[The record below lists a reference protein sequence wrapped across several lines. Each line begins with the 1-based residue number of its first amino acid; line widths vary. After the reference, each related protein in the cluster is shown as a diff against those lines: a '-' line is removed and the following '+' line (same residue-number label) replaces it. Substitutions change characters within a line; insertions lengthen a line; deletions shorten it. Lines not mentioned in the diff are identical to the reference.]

1 MAEIDPIEEK
11 ALPYLL
17 DELSETEAREF
28 ERRME
33 GSAELAERVRELEEG
48 AAAVALVCPPK
59 RLPKQNWNSIER
71 HIQTERRVIVWWEW
85 FRGKGWAAAAAC
97 LVGWFY
103 MRFSQRDRA
112 QSNRVLAQAG

>member
-11 ALPYLL
+11 ALPYVL

-48 AAAVALVCPPK
+48 AAAVALACPPK
-59 RLPKQNWNSIER
+59 RLPKQIWNNIER
-71 HIQTERRVIVWWEW
+71 HIQTERRLGGGCGVFGRMVPICA
-85 FRGKGWAAAAAC
+85 FHSATA
-97 LVGWFY
+97 L
-103 MRFSQRDRA
+103 
-112 QSNRVLAQAG
+112 NRTGS